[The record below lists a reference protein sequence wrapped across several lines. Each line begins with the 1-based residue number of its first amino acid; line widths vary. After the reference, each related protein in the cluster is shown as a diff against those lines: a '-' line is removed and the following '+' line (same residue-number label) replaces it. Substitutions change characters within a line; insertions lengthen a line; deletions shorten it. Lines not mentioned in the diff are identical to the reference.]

1 MFLHAHTNRIKE
13 HLIQNSQFSLST
25 NRKILLFSYQITLDR
40 QKAVCDFSEL
50 HSCTERK
57 MFEIKK
63 TGRSTS
69 NTFLL
74 PPQGSRVRYYLSL
87 VSTYLIAADS
97 RELSV
102 TVTWKMPSLLRAK
115 SLLNF
120 TGFWFLLS
128 SAHFCWKVLSLY
140 LL

>member
-50 HSCTERK
+50 HSCIERK

-63 TGRSTS
+63 TGGSTS
-69 NTFLL
+69 NAFLL
-74 PPQGSRVRYYLSL
+74 SPQGSRVRYYLTI

-102 TVTWKMPSLLRAK
+102 TDLENAFSPESKVPAELHRSLVSPLF
-115 SLLNF
+115 STLL
-120 TGFWFLLS
+120 LEI
-128 SAHFCWKVLSLY
+128 LSLY